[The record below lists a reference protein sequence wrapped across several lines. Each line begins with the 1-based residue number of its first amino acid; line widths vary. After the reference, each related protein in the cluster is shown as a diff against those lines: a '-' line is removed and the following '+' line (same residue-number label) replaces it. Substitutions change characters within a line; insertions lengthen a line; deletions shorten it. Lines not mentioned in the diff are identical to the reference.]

1 MRWNP
6 FRRRRGDVERR
17 DLGPE
22 SVSWPLDWLHYGAS
36 PVSVDQALR
45 LAPVFAAGRLLAS
58 SVSSLPLQVYRRQG
72 DERVKINLPPLFAE
86 PSAVGTRI
94 DWLFR
99 CMTSLVYRGNAIGIV
114 TERDTFERPTRVE
127 WLDPDQVTVSDFS
140 QLFEPGSFVDPI
152 FYYYG
157 ERLPKEDLVHI
168 PWFVLP
174 GKVWGL
180 SPIGAYA
187 STVST
192 ALSAQEFTRQWFN
205 NGGVP
210 PATFKNT
217 AQTVDQT
224 QADIIK
230 RRLVSAIKTH
240 EPIVYGADWDFTPIS
255 VSPQEAQFVETL
267 KLGATEIANIYGIP
281 PEMIGGETGNS
292 MTYATVEQQSIN
304 FVQLTLLPW
313 LTKLEAAFSAL
324 LPRGQYVKFNVD
336 ALIRSD
342 SSTRFSNYRTAREIG
357 LMNVNEAR
365 ALEDMPPL
373 PGDEGD
379 DFSPLGLSGG
389 GSEDDPDGGNDGQ
402 A

>member
-217 AQTVDQT
+217 AQTVDQA

-281 PEMIGGETGNS
+281 PEMIGGETGSS

-342 SSTRFSNYRTAREIG
+342 SSTRFGNYRTAREIG